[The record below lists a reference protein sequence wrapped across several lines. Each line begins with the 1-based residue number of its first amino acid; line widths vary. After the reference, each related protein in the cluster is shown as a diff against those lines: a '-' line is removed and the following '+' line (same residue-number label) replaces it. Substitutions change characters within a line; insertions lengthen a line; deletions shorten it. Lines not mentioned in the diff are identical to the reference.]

1 MKQLWEKIM
10 AYLKRYTDGCY
21 GMDELSNVLYVI
33 ALILIFVSLLP
44 HCRILYYISLILIF
58 ITAFRFFSK
67 ETGKRMQEKELFL
80 KAFSEIKKDISA
92 QKRHWQD
99 RKTYKYF
106 KCPHCRTYIRIPK
119 GHGKVIITCP
129 KCRTQFER
137 KT

>member
-44 HCRILYYISLILIF
+44 HCR
-58 ITAFRFFSK
+58 
-67 ETGKRMQEKELFL
+67 
-80 KAFSEIKKDISA
+80 
-92 QKRHWQD
+92 
-99 RKTYKYF
+99 
-106 KCPHCRTYIRIPK
+106 TYIRIPK